1 MSHAAGRPSRGG
13 MGVPIG
19 AAALLGVVL
28 VAASLGTPS
37 AVLERLGGPAQPLVA
52 QEQRSQARVA
62 PTVRGASARPVKVSV
77 AAGLPFAGHLI
88 RGVQL
93 PSAGIGFVSWDAI
106 LQRSPNR
113 GWRRFSTDRM
123 INFVERLGA
132 EWQRAHPDAPRLLI
146 GDLSR
151 THGGPFGSS
160 YGGLGHGSH
169 QNGLDADIYYPRAD
183 GRERAV
189 TRVSQ
194 IDHRLAQ
201 DLVDRIVRRGVQYAF
216 VGPHT
221 GLKGP
226 KGVVITLVH
235 HDDHVH
241 VRIWNYAGRQSS
253 AQPSGSRTD

>member
-1 MSHAAGRPSRGG
+1 MSHAAGRPARSG

-19 AAALLGVVL
+19 AALLLGAVV
-28 VAASLGTPS
+28 VAASVGTPS
-37 AVLERLGGPAQPLVA
+37 GVLERLGGPAQPLVA
-52 QEQRSQARVA
+52 AEPKARVA
-62 PTVRGASARPVKVSV
+62 PTVRGAPARAVKASI
-77 AAGLPFAGHLI
+77 AAGLPFRGHLI

-106 LQRSPNR
+106 EHRSPNR
-113 GWRRFSTDRM
+113 GWRRFATDRM
-123 INFVERLGA
+123 INFVERLGS
-132 EWQRAHPDAPRLLI
+132 EWTKAHPQAPRLLI

-151 THGGPFGSS
+151 THGGAFGAR

-169 QNGLDADIYYPRAD
+169 QNGLDADIYYPRKD

-189 TRVSQ
+189 SSVSQ
-194 IDHRLAQ
+194 IDHALAQ

-226 KGVVITLVH
+226 KGVVIKLVN

>member
-1 MSHAAGRPSRGG
+1 MSHAARQPARGG

-19 AAALLGVVL
+19 AALLLGAVL
-28 VAASLGTPS
+28 VAASIGQPHR
-37 AVLERLGGPAQPLVA
+37 ALERLGGPPQPFVAAQA
-52 QEQRSQARVA
+52 KTRVVPA
-62 PTVRGASARPVKVSV
+62 VRGAPARGSGASIAVGQPFSGRLVR
-77 AAGLPFAGHLI
+77 GLE
-88 RGVQL
+88 L
-93 PSAGIGFVSWDAI
+93 PASGIGFVSWDAI
-106 LQRSPNR
+106 ERRSPNR
-113 GWRRFSTDRM
+113 GWRRFATDRM
-123 INFVERLGA
+123 INFIERLGA
-132 EWQRAHPDAPRLLI
+132 EWKRVHPAAPRLLI

-160 YGGLGHGSH
+160 FGGLGHGSH

-189 TRVSQ
+189 SDASQ

-201 DLVDRIVRRGVQYAF
+201 DLVNRIVRRGVQYAF

-221 GLKGP
+221 GLTGP
-226 KGVVITLVH
+226 RGVVITLAH

>member
-1 MSHAAGRPSRGG
+1 MSHAARRQPRGG

-19 AAALLGVVL
+19 AALLLGAVV
-28 VAASLGTPS
+28 VAASVGTPRD
-37 AVLERLGGPAQPLVA
+37 VLVRLGGPQQPLVA
-52 QEQRSQARVA
+52 PQQPAARATRV
-62 PTVRGASARPVKVSV
+62 VRGAPARTVKASI
-77 AAGLPFAGHLI
+77 AAGLPFHGHLI

-93 PSAGIGFVSWDAI
+93 PSAGIGFVSWDAVKH
-106 LQRSPNR
+106 RSPNR

-123 INFVERLGA
+123 ISFVERLGA
-132 EWQRAHPDAPRLLI
+132 EWTKAHPQAPRLLI

-151 THGGPFGSS
+151 THGGPFGARF
-160 YGGLGHGSH
+160 GGLGHGSH

-201 DLVDRIVRRGVQYAF
+201 DLVNRIVRRGAQYAF
-216 VGPHT
+216 VGPQT
-221 GLKGP
+221 GLLGP
-226 KGVVITLVH
+226 KGVVIKLVH

-241 VRIWNYAGRQSS
+241 VRIWKKRLTA
-253 AQPSGSRTD
+253 

>member
-1 MSHAAGRPSRGG
+1 MSHAARRPTRGG

-19 AAALLGVVL
+19 AALLLGAVL
-28 VAASLGTPS
+28 VAASVGQPHG
-37 AVLERLGGPAQPLVA
+37 VLVRLAGPAQPLVA
-52 QEQRSQARVA
+52 A
-62 PTVRGASARPVKVSV
+62 PAKVLVESTVRGAAARSV
-77 AAGLPFAGHLI
+77 GASIAMGQPFNGSLVRGL
-88 RGVQL
+88 QL
-93 PSAGIGFVSWDAI
+93 PASGIGFVSWDAVEH
-106 LQRSPNR
+106 RSPNR
-113 GWRRFSTDRM
+113 GWRRFATDRM
-123 INFVERLGA
+123 INFIERLGA
-132 EWQRAHPDAPRLLI
+132 EWEQAHPGAPRLLI

-151 THGGPFGSS
+151 TRGGPFGSS

-169 QNGLDADIYYPRAD
+169 QNGLDADIYYPRSD

-189 TRVSQ
+189 TDVSQ

-201 DLVDRIVRRGVQYAF
+201 DLVKRIVRRGVQYAF

-221 GLKGP
+221 GLIGP
-226 KGVVITLVH
+226 VGVVITLVH

>member
-1 MSHAAGRPSRGG
+1 MSLAARGPGRGG

-19 AAALLGVVL
+19 AAVLLAAVL
-28 VAASLGTPS
+28 VAASISRQQG
-37 AVLERLGGPAQPLVA
+37 ALERLAGPAQPFVRV
-52 QEQRSQARVA
+52 QPNARAA
-62 PTVRGASARPVKVSV
+62 PTTRGASARPVRASV
-77 AAGLPFAGHLI
+77 AAGLPFHGRLI

-106 LQRSPNR
+106 EHRSPNR

-123 INFVERLGA
+123 INFIERLGS
-132 EWQRAHPDAPRLLI
+132 EWKRAHPAAPRLLI

-151 THGGPFGSS
+151 THGGPFGAV

-169 QNGLDADIYYPRAD
+169 QNGLDADIYYPRRD
-183 GRERAV
+183 GRERAAV
-189 TRVSQ
+189 AVWQ

-201 DLVDRIVRRGVQYAF
+201 DLVNRIVRRGVEYAF

-221 GLKGP
+221 GLTGP
-226 KGVVITLVH
+226 KGVVIRLVD

-241 VRIWNYAGRQSS
+241 VRIWGYAGRQSS
-253 AQPSGSRTD
+253 AKPSGSRTD